1 MENLSVIGIGRLGL
15 CFSLTL
21 ERAGYNVV
29 GCDINED
36 YVNAINEKTF
46 NSHEPGVSELLSESK
61 NFTATTDFAQAVD
74 HGDLIFVTVRTESE
88 PDGKYDHSQVE
99 SVLDSIRALGIQR
112 ENKHLV
118 ICSNVNPSY
127 SNQIAD
133 RIRSLNWTVSYNPET
148 IAQGTILK
156 NQAEPDCVYIGAET
170 IEAANQIEEAYKKM
184 CTNQPTIHKMDR
196 LSAELTKV
204 SLNCYLTM
212 KISFANAVGDL
223 AIRMGGDP
231 SRVLHAV
238 GSDSRINNKY
248 FRYGFGYGGPCFP
261 RDNRAFIRCA
271 EAHGQSA
278 ALNKA
283 AMQANKEHLDFQVK
297 RVTLEEDKSVPLR
310 VPTVTYKPGV
320 TIIEESQQLELA
332 VRVAQEGYIVTIIE
346 TQPVIDQVKELYGE
360 LFKYEVRD

>member
-1 MENLSVIGIGRLGL
+1 MDNMSVIGIGRLGL

-21 ERAGYNVV
+21 ERSGYNVV

-36 YVNAINEKTF
+36 YVRAVNDKTF
-46 NSHEPGVSELLSESK
+46 HSHEPDVNEFLNESK
-61 NFTATTDFAQAVD
+61 NFIATTNFQEAVE

-88 PDGKYDHSQVE
+88 PDGKYDHSQIE
-99 SVLDSIRALGIQR
+99 SVLNTIRSLGIQKKQ
-112 ENKHLV
+112 KHLV
-118 ICSNVNPSY
+118 VCSNVNPSY

-133 RIRSLNWTVSYNPET
+133 RIRHLNWTVSYNPET

-156 NQAEPDCVYIGAET
+156 NQAEPDCVYIGTET
-170 IEAANQIEEAYKKM
+170 EEAANQIEEAYGRM

-223 AIRMGGDP
+223 AIQMDANP
-231 SRVLHAV
+231 MKVLQAV

-248 FRYGFGYGGPCFP
+248 FKYGFGYGGPCFP

-271 EAHGQSA
+271 EAHGHSA
-278 ALNKA
+278 ILNKA
-283 AMQANKEHLDFQVK
+283 ADQANQEHLGFQLK
-297 RVTLEEDKSVPLR
+297 RVTFEEDKSVPLR

-320 TIIEESQQLELA
+320 TIIEESQQLALA
-332 VRVAQEGYIVTIIE
+332 VKIAQEGYEVIIIE
-346 TQPVIDQVKELYGE
+346 TQPVVDQVKELYGD

>member
-1 MENLSVIGIGRLGL
+1 MKNLSVIGIGRLGL

-21 ERAGYNVV
+21 ERAGYTVV

-36 YVNAINEKTF
+36 YVKAINDKTF
-46 NSHEPGVSELLSESK
+46 ESYEPGVNDHLEISK
-61 NFTATTDFAQAVD
+61 NFVATVNLQEAVE
-74 HGDLIFVTVRTESE
+74 HGELIFVTVRTESE
-88 PDGKYDHSQVE
+88 PDGKYDHSQIE
-99 SVLDSIRALGIQR
+99 SVLDGLRSLGIQK
-112 ENKHLV
+112 EQKHLV

-133 RIRSLNWTVSYNPET
+133 RIRHLNWIVSYNPET

-156 NQAEPDCVYIGAET
+156 NQAQPDCIYIGTET
-170 IEAANQIEEAYKKM
+170 EEAANQIEEAYKRM
-184 CTNQPTIHKMDR
+184 CTNEPTIHKMDR

-223 AIRMGGDP
+223 AIAMGGDP
-231 SRVLHAV
+231 MKILAAV

-248 FRYGFGYGGPCFP
+248 FRDGFGYGGPCFP

-271 EAHGQSA
+271 EAHGHSA
-278 ALNKA
+278 SLNKA
-283 AMQANKEHLDFQVK
+283 ADYANQEHLRFQLK
-297 RVTLEEDKSVPLR
+297 RITIEEDKSISLR

-320 TIIEESQQLELA
+320 TIIEESQQLALA
-332 VRVAQEGYIVTIIE
+332 VKIAQEGYEVIIIE
-346 TQPVIDQVKELYGE
+346 TQPVVDQVRELYGD
-360 LFKYEVRD
+360 LFKYEVRS